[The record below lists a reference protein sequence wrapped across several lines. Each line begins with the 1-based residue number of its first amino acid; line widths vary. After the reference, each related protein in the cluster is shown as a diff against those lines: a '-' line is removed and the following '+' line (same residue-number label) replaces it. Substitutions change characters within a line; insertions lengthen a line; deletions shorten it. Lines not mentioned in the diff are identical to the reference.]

1 MKIQVTGEQDV
12 DQIDVNGGQPSRT
25 IEVAA
30 GLVSSVNGQTGAV
43 TGLATTTQVTAAQA
57 AATAAAAADTTGQIA
72 AHTAAADP
80 HGDRAYTDSRLATWV
95 NVKHSPYNAAGDGVT
110 DDTVAV
116 QAAIDAGGVT
126 CFPPGTYLVG
136 TLQAR
141 TGMVLQGVGRSGYI
155 ATSSAQ
161 AATLKLKNGT
171 NAALLNGA
179 DQISNAV
186 IRNLNFDGNK
196 AGNSS
201 GSIINLVAGSAQDTA
216 WHIHDCFLNNAATD
230 GITIG
235 AGRQAVKV
243 SRTWIM
249 RAATNG
255 ITANGADGGYESVL
269 IGLSG
274 ANGIYAGAWVQ
285 HLIGCDIWSS
295 GANGVLS
302 DNAHMVS
309 LTNCG
314 IDRHQQSGV
323 VVQTGGSVAI
333 MGCLFHSNSQ
343 AANATYPH
351 IAVAAGQVTV
361 IGNTFATDGL
371 TNNPNYGVNI
381 TGGTVREW
389 GNNQSSG
396 SFVTGFINPATSV
409 NNFITGSLSLDTARQ
424 INVGASGSG
433 ATFAALRANA
443 TDGILSGRATG
454 DTVNRYGLTAAGTQT
469 WGPGGAAAQDITL
482 SRGAA
487 NRLDLATSDLSIATA
502 GRGLKVAEGTNAK
515 MGLATLAAGTV
526 TVATTAVTANSRIYL
541 TGQGDTAGTEGWLR
555 VSARVAGTSFTIT
568 SSSGTDTST
577 VAWMIVEPA

>member
-1 MKIQVTGEQDV
+1 MTFTPIAYRTRRWDIPLNAALADLQEQ
-12 DQIDVNGGQPSRT
+12 
-25 IEVAA
+25 
-30 GLVSSVNGQTGAV
+30 LF
-43 TGLATTTQVTAAQA
+43 
-57 AATAAAAADTTGQIA
+57 AATRSVMEYG
-72 AHTAAADP
+72 
-80 HGDRAYTDSRLATWV
+80 
-95 NVKHSPYNAAGDGVT
+95 AAGDGVT
-110 DDTVAV
+110 DDTTAV
-116 QAAIDAGGVT
+116 QQAIDAGGVT
-126 CFPPGTYLVG
+126 YFPAGTYLVSG
-136 TLQAR
+136 LQAR
-141 TGMVLQGVGRSGYI
+141 LGMTLAGPARSGFI
-155 ATSSAQ
+155 PSASGQ
-161 AATLKLKNGT
+161 VATLKLKSGT
-171 NAALLNGA
+171 NGALLTGA
-179 DQISNAV
+179 DQISNV
-186 IRNLNFDGNK
+186 TIRSLNFDGNK

-249 RAATNG
+249 RSANNG

-343 AANATYPH
+343 AANNTYPH
-351 IAVAAGQVTV
+351 IAVGAGQVTV
-361 IGNTFATDGL
+361 IGNTFATDGFA
-371 TNNPNYGVNI
+371 NNPSYGVNI

-389 GNNQSSG
+389 GNNQVSG

-409 NNFITGSLSLDTARQ
+409 NNFVTGSLSLDTARQ

-443 TDGILSGRATG
+443 TDGVLSGRVTG
-454 DTVNRYGLTAAGTQT
+454 DTVNRFSATAGGSVA

-526 TVATTAVTANSRIYL
+526 TVSTTAVTANSRIYL